1 MNLTILP
8 SLLPTLMKEEKRHNV
23 LTKLKWKS
31 IRYISGGEETLIG
44 AKMKKESRNWRIKC
58 HR

>member
-31 IRYISGGEETLIG
+31 IRYISGGEEALIG
-44 AKMKKESRNWRIKC
+44 AKMKKESRN
-58 HR
+58 